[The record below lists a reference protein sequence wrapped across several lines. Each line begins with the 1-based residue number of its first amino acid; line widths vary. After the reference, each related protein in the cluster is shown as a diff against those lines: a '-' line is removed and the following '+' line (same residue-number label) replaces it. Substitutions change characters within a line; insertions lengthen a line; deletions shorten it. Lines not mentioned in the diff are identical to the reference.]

1 MVDNMIANK
10 MMSLIIIPFEG
21 RGVMDISDL
30 YKLFEDGRYKEV
42 IKFFSSIFPTTP
54 EEYNLEALSFYKLGF
69 VKEAIIVLEN
79 GLIAFPQN
87 KDLLFNLI
95 EILYDAKKY
104 EDAMKYLK
112 EAIEIEP
119 QNYVYYDIMATIL
132 FLQGKNDKALTFA
145 QKALK
150 FAPSNVH
157 DQLVDKYSHL
167 EGTLSIR
174 HENSP
179 NAKKLRKMVLVG
191 SACNYPDSF
200 RKFMEDGWELYV
212 VKTQTWRAFQPNYE
226 FLESMGAKMIERDGV
241 ESFLEGMASKIDV
254 VFRTGY
260 FYGGNDLHRLNR
272 ICDVD
277 QIDTFFK
284 ISSKVKRKNE
294 KALSILAFDGDS
306 FFSDVYWN
314 DWLGKR
320 IDGCDYILFD
330 TKNLKDYFISEM
342 SKVTSIDESK
352 LKVLRVEM
360 PLAED
365 IMVESFE
372 RYTKKVLTMG
382 RSINSYVPVSN
393 LFIEEMK
400 EQISIGRG
408 KSYRE
413 IEEGRRE
420 FLLKYGDRAFG
431 LGYFYDFY
439 DRDKS
444 FEELLKNGDG
454 DNTPSNAIFYV
465 HPSIYGY
472 TNVPSEVITYLQFG
486 IVPVIPNDENDF
498 HRELVDN
505 GMAIGVTKNT
515 LFFDPNTYSDKTITE
530 MRRNIGQHTSIFT
543 FDAFYNFIETLTE
556 GRDVL

>member
-1 MVDNMIANK
+1 VGD
-10 MMSLIIIPFEG
+10 F
-21 RGVMDISDL
+21 MDISDL
-30 YKLFEDGRYKEV
+30 YRLFEEGKYKEV
-42 IKFFSSIFPTTP
+42 IKFFSSSFPGTP
-54 EEYNLEALSFYKLGF
+54 EEYNLEALSFYNLGF
-69 VKEAIIVLEN
+69 VKESVIVLEN
-79 GLIAFPQN
+79 GLIAFPRN

-95 EILYDAKKY
+95 EILYASKRY
-104 EDAMKYLK
+104 EEAQKYLR

-132 FLQGKNDKALTFA
+132 FLESKNEKALHFA

-150 FAPSNVH
+150 FAPSEVH
-157 DQLVDKYSHL
+157 DQLVDKYSQL

-174 HENSP
+174 HENSV
-179 NAKKLRKMVLVG
+179 NAKKSKRMILVG

-212 VKTQTWRAFQPNYE
+212 VRTQTWRAFQPNYE
-226 FLESMGAKMIERDGV
+226 LLENIGAKMIDREGIGG
-241 ESFLEGMASKIDV
+241 FLESMASKIDV
-254 VFRTGY
+254 VLRTGY

-284 ISSKVKRKNE
+284 ISSKVKGKNA

-320 IDGCDYILFD
+320 IDVCDYILFD
-330 TKNLKDYFISEM
+330 TKNLKDYFTNRI
-342 SKVTSIDESK
+342 SKVTSIDENK

-360 PLAED
+360 PLFED
-365 IMVESFE
+365 VIIEPFE
-372 RYTKKVLTMG
+372 KYTKKVLTMG
-382 RSINSYVPVSN
+382 RSINSYLPVSN

-413 IEEGRRE
+413 IQDGRSE

-439 DRDKS
+439 DRHKG
-444 FEELLKNGDG
+444 FKELLKDGDD
-454 DNTPSNAIFYV
+454 DNTPSNGIFYV

-472 TNVPSEVITYLQFG
+472 TNVPGKVITYLQFG

-498 HRELVDN
+498 HRELIDN
-505 GMAIGVTKNT
+505 GMAIGVSKDT

-530 MRRNIGQHTSIFT
+530 MRKNIGKHATIFT
-543 FDAFYNFIETLTE
+543 FDAFYNFVEALTE
-556 GRDVL
+556 GRDVR

>member
-1 MVDNMIANK
+1 
-10 MMSLIIIPFEG
+10 
-21 RGVMDISDL
+21 MDISDL
-30 YKLFEDGRYKEV
+30 YRLFEEGKYKEV
-42 IKFFSSIFPTTP
+42 IKFFSSSFPGTP
-54 EEYNLEALSFYKLGF
+54 EEYNLEALSFYNLGF
-69 VKEAIIVLEN
+69 VKESVIVLEN
-79 GLIAFPQN
+79 GLIAFPRN

-95 EILYDAKKY
+95 EILYASKRY
-104 EDAMKYLK
+104 EEAQKYLR

-132 FLQGKNDKALTFA
+132 FLESKNEKALHFA

-150 FAPSNVH
+150 FAPSEVH
-157 DQLVDKYSHL
+157 DQLVDKYSQL

-174 HENSP
+174 HENSV
-179 NAKKLRKMVLVG
+179 NAKKSKRMILVG

-212 VKTQTWRAFQPNYE
+212 VRTQTWRAFQPNYE
-226 FLESMGAKMIERDGV
+226 LLENIGAKMIDREGIGG
-241 ESFLEGMASKIDV
+241 FLESMASKIDV
-254 VFRTGY
+254 VLRTGY

-284 ISSKVKRKNE
+284 ISSKVKGKNA

-320 IDGCDYILFD
+320 IDVCDYILFD
-330 TKNLKDYFISEM
+330 TKNLKDYFTNRI
-342 SKVTSIDESK
+342 SKVTSIDENK

-360 PLAED
+360 PLFED
-365 IMVESFE
+365 VMIEPFE
-372 RYTKKVLTMG
+372 KYTKKVLTMG
-382 RSINSYVPVSN
+382 RSINSYLPVSN

-400 EQISIGRG
+400 GQISIGRG

-413 IEEGRRE
+413 IQDGRSE

-439 DRDKS
+439 DRHKG
-444 FEELLKNGDG
+444 FKELLKDGDD
-454 DNTPSNAIFYV
+454 DNTPSNGIFYV

-472 TNVPSEVITYLQFG
+472 TNVPGKVITYLQFG

-498 HRELVDN
+498 HRELIDN
-505 GMAIGVTKNT
+505 GMAIGVSKDT

-530 MRRNIGQHTSIFT
+530 MRKNIGKHATIFT
-543 FDAFYNFIETLTE
+543 FDAFYNFVEALTE
-556 GRDVL
+556 GRDVR

>member
-1 MVDNMIANK
+1 
-10 MMSLIIIPFEG
+10 
-21 RGVMDISDL
+21 MDISDL
-30 YKLFEDGRYKEV
+30 YRLFEEGKYKEV
-42 IKFFSSIFPTTP
+42 IKFFSSSFPGTP
-54 EEYNLEALSFYKLGF
+54 EEYNLEALSFYNLGF
-69 VKEAIIVLEN
+69 VKESVIVLEN
-79 GLIAFPQN
+79 GLIAFPRN

-95 EILYDAKKY
+95 EILYASKRY
-104 EDAMKYLK
+104 EEAQKYLR

-132 FLQGKNDKALTFA
+132 FLESKNEKALHFA

-150 FAPSNVH
+150 FAPSEVH
-157 DQLVDKYSHL
+157 DQLVDKYSQL

-174 HENSP
+174 HENSV
-179 NAKKLRKMVLVG
+179 NAKKSKRMILVG

-212 VKTQTWRAFQPNYE
+212 VRTQTWRAFQPNYE
-226 FLESMGAKMIERDGV
+226 LLENIGAKMIDREGIGG
-241 ESFLEGMASKIDV
+241 FLESMASKIDV
-254 VFRTGY
+254 VLRTGY

-284 ISSKVKRKNE
+284 ISSKVKGKNA

-320 IDGCDYILFD
+320 IDVCNYILFD
-330 TKNLKDYFISEM
+330 TKNLKDYFTNRI
-342 SKVTSIDESK
+342 SKVTSIDENK

-360 PLAED
+360 PLFED
-365 IMVESFE
+365 VMIEPFE
-372 RYTKKVLTMG
+372 KYTKKVLTMG
-382 RSINSYVPVSN
+382 RSINSYLPVSN

-413 IEEGRRE
+413 IQDGRSE

-439 DRDKS
+439 DRHKG
-444 FEELLKNGDG
+444 FKELLKDGDD
-454 DNTPSNAIFYV
+454 DNTPSNGIFYV

-472 TNVPSEVITYLQFG
+472 TNVPGKVITYLQFG

-498 HRELVDN
+498 HRELIDN
-505 GMAIGVTKNT
+505 GMAIGVSKDT

-530 MRRNIGQHTSIFT
+530 MRKNIGKHATIFT
-543 FDAFYNFIETLTE
+543 FDAFYNFVEALTE
-556 GRDVL
+556 GRDVR